1 MMSSARKFFVV
12 CIVALAGCASG
23 KTAPATEGGGAM
35 WTGSFRQ
42 PQVAASSVI
51 GPAATPRGAAY
62 GTLKLSPVEGRAGSY
77 QVDLSMSAPVE
88 PSTQLAW
95 AVFQGPC
102 GATSTAVT
110 GINEFPMI
118 EITSGGGTVRSVMA
132 FTLDPRGTY
141 HANVYWSSRATD
153 VSNVMMCAKLEFS
166 GAR

>member
-1 MMSSARKFFVV
+1 MMSSARKYFVPY
-12 CIVALAGCASG
+12 IVALVGCASG
-23 KTAPATEGGGAM
+23 KTAPATEGGSAM

-51 GPAATPRGAAY
+51 GPATTPRGAAY
-62 GTLKLSPVEGRAGSY
+62 GALKLTPVAGRAGSY
-77 QVDLSMSAPVE
+77 EVELSMSAPVE

-118 EITSGGGTVRSVMA
+118 EITSGGGAVHSVMT
-132 FTLDPRGTY
+132 FVLDPRGTY

-153 VSNVMMCAKLEFS
+153 VSNVMMCAKLEFAN
-166 GAR
+166 AR